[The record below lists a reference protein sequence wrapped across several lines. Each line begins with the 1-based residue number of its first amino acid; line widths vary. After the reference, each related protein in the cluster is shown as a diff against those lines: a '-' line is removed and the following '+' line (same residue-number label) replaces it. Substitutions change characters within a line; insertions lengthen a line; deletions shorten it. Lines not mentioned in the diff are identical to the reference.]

1 VIASRF
7 TVYGQ
12 RALRIAVISS
22 PRSGNMWLRRLLTAT
37 YGLEERSAH
46 TPDELDWETLPD
58 GCALQLH
65 WRRTPAFRKRLKRH
79 GFSVAV
85 LARHPLD
92 VLVSILHF
100 APHEPQT
107 ARWLDGEG
115 GNEDSLIGA
124 DPASPAFLAY
134 ATGPRAKALL
144 SVTPEWWE
152 HADVRVRYEDL
163 VAHPAGEL
171 GRIVESLGGAPVT
184 APATAVETASFG
196 RLRDEATNMHFW
208 QGRPGLWSELV
219 PTEYALAIASAYPEM
234 LELGYSVGVDA
245 PTARAR
251 WSAIAAA
258 S

>member
-1 VIASRF
+1 
-7 TVYGQ
+7 
-12 RALRIAVISS
+12 
-22 PRSGNMWLRRLLTAT
+22 M
-37 YGLEERSAH
+37 
-46 TPDELDWETLPD
+46 
-58 GCALQLH
+58 
-65 WRRTPAFRKRLKRH
+65 
-79 GFSVAV
+79 
-85 LARHPLD
+85 
-92 VLVSILHF
+92 LVSILHF

-115 GNEDSLIGA
+115 GNEEPLLGA

-152 HADVRVRYEDL
+152 HADARIRYEDL
-163 VAHPAGEL
+163 VADPPGEL
-171 GRIVESLGGAPVT
+171 GRVVDELGGAPAVM
-184 APATAVETASFG
+184 PAEAVRAASFS

-219 PTEYALAIASAYPEM
+219 PTRYALAIASAHPEM
-234 LELGYSVGVDA
+234 LDLGYSVGVDA

-251 WSAIAAA
+251 WSAIAEA

>member
-1 VIASRF
+1 
-7 TVYGQ
+7 
-12 RALRIAVISS
+12 
-22 PRSGNMWLRRLLTAT
+22 MWLRRLFVAAC
-37 YGLEERSAH
+37 GLEERSAH
-46 TPDELDWETLPD
+46 TPDEVDWEALPD
-58 GCALQLH
+58 RCALQLH
-65 WRRTPAFRKRLKRH
+65 WRCTPEFRKTLKRY

-115 GNEDSLIGA
+115 GDETSLLGA

-144 SVTPEWWE
+144 AVTPEWWP
-152 HADVRVRYEDL
+152 HADARAKYESL
-163 VAHPAGEL
+163 VDDATGEL
-171 GRIVESLGGAPVT
+171 GRIVAALGESPLVT
-184 APATAVETASFG
+184 PARAVEVVSFG
-196 RLRDEATNMHFW
+196 RLREEATNEHFW
-208 QGRPGLWSELV
+208 KGRAGLWTELV
-219 PTEYALAIASAYPEM
+219 PTRYALDIASAHPEM
-234 LELGYSVGVDA
+234 LRLGYSVGVDA

-251 WSAIAAA
+251 WNAIAEA

>member
-1 VIASRF
+1 MA
-7 TVYGQ
+7 
-12 RALRIAVISS
+12 A
-22 PRSGNMWLRRLLTAT
+22 

-46 TPDELDWETLPD
+46 TPDEVDWEALPER
-58 GCALQLH
+58 CALQLH
-65 WRRTPAFRKRLKRH
+65 WRRTPEFRTTLKRY

-115 GNEDSLIGA
+115 GDEASLLAA

-144 SVTPEWWE
+144 AVTPEWWP
-152 HADVRVRYEDL
+152 HGDARTKYESL
-163 VAHPAGEL
+163 VDDATGEL
-171 GRIVESLGGAPVT
+171 GRIVDALGEEPLVH
-184 APATAVETASFG
+184 PAKAVEVVSFA
-196 RLRDEATNMHFW
+196 RLREEATNEHFW
-208 QGRPGLWSELV
+208 KGRAGLWTELV
-219 PTEYALAIASAYPEM
+219 PTRYALAIGSAHPEM

-251 WSAIAAA
+251 WSAIAEA

>member
-1 VIASRF
+1 MA
-7 TVYGQ
+7 
-12 RALRIAVISS
+12 A
-22 PRSGNMWLRRLLTAT
+22 

-46 TPDELDWETLPD
+46 TPDELDWETLPER
-58 GCALQLH
+58 CALQLH
-65 WRRTPAFRKRLKRH
+65 WRRTPEFRKRLRRH

-115 GNEDSLIGA
+115 GNEEPLLGA

-152 HADVRVRYEDL
+152 HADARIRYEDL
-163 VAHPAGEL
+163 VADPPGEL
-171 GRIVESLGGAPVT
+171 GRVVDELGGAPAVM
-184 APATAVETASFG
+184 PAEAVRAASFS

-208 QGRPGLWSELV
+208 QGRPGLWSEIV
-219 PTEYALAIASAYPEM
+219 PTRYALAIASAHPEM
-234 LELGYSVGVDA
+234 LDLGYSVGVDA

-251 WSAIAAA
+251 WSAIAKA

>member
-1 VIASRF
+1 MRV
-7 TVYGQ
+7 
-12 RALRIAVISS
+12 AVVSS
-22 PRSGNMWLRRLLTAT
+22 PRSGNMWLRRLLVAA

-46 TPDELDWETLPD
+46 TPDELDWETLPER
-58 GCALQLH
+58 CALQLH
-65 WRRTPAFRKRLKRH
+65 WRRTPEFRKRLRRH

-115 GNEDSLIGA
+115 GSEEPLLGA

-144 SVTPEWWE
+144 SVTPEWWP
-152 HADVRVRYEDL
+152 HADARARYEDL
-163 VAHPAGEL
+163 VADPPGEL
-171 GRIVESLGGAPVT
+171 GRIVEALGGE
-184 APATAVETASFG
+184 PAVSPAAAVEAASFG
-196 RLRDEATNMHFW
+196 RLRDEAANMHFW
-208 QGRPGLWSELV
+208 QGRPGLWNELV
-219 PTEYALAIASAYPEM
+219 PTRYALEIAAAHPAM
-234 LELGYSVGVDA
+234 LDLGYTVGVDA

-251 WSAIAAA
+251 WTAIAEA

>member
-1 VIASRF
+1 MA
-7 TVYGQ
+7 
-12 RALRIAVISS
+12 A
-22 PRSGNMWLRRLLTAT
+22 

-46 TPDELDWETLPD
+46 TPDELDWEALPER
-58 GCALQLH
+58 CALQLH
-65 WRRTPAFRKRLKRH
+65 WRRTPEFRTSLQRY

-107 ARWLDGEG
+107 ARWLDGEDG
-115 GNEDSLIGA
+115 DESSLIGA

-144 SVTPEWWE
+144 SVTPEWWP
-152 HADVRVRYEDL
+152 HADARTRYEDI
-163 VAHPAGEL
+163 VADPAAEL
-171 GRIVESLGGAPVT
+171 GRMVEALGGEPT
-184 APATAVETASFG
+184 APPAVAVEAASFS
-196 RLRDEATNMHFW
+196 RLQDEATNMHFW

-219 PTEYALAIASAYPEM
+219 PTEYALTIASAHPEM

-245 PTARAR
+245 TTARAR
-251 WSAIAAA
+251 WSAIAEA

>member
-1 VIASRF
+1 
-7 TVYGQ
+7 
-12 RALRIAVISS
+12 
-22 PRSGNMWLRRLLTAT
+22 MWLRRLLVAA

-46 TPDELDWETLPD
+46 APDEVDWEALPER
-58 GCALQLH
+58 CALQLH
-65 WRRTPAFRKRLKRH
+65 WRRTPEFRQTLKRY

-115 GNEDSLIGA
+115 GDETPLLGA

-144 SVTPEWWE
+144 AVTTEWWP
-152 HADVRVRYEDL
+152 HADARVRYEDL
-163 VAHPAGEL
+163 VDDPAREL
-171 GRIVESLGGAPVT
+171 GRMIQELGGEPHVPCAE
-184 APATAVETASFG
+184 AVEVVSFG
-196 RLRDEATNMHFW
+196 RLHKEATNQHFW
-208 QGRPGLWSELV
+208 QGKPGLWTELV
-219 PTEYALAIASAYPEM
+219 PTQYALAIASAHPEM
-234 LELGYSVGVDA
+234 LELGYTVGVDA

-251 WSAIAAA
+251 WREIAVDPPLAEA

>member
-1 VIASRF
+1 
-7 TVYGQ
+7 
-12 RALRIAVISS
+12 
-22 PRSGNMWLRRLLTAT
+22 MWLRRLLTAA

-46 TPDELDWETLPD
+46 TPDELDWETLPER
-58 GCALQLH
+58 CALQLH
-65 WRRTPAFRKRLKRH
+65 WHRTPAFRERLGRY

-100 APHEPQT
+100 APYEPET

-115 GNEDSLIGA
+115 GNEEPLLGA
-124 DPASPAFLAY
+124 DPASRAFLAY

-144 SVTPEWWE
+144 SITPEWWE
-152 HADVRVRYEDL
+152 HADARARYEDL
-163 VAHPAGEL
+163 VADPPGEL
-171 GRIVESLGGAPVT
+171 GRMVEALGGAPAMT
-184 APATAVETASFG
+184 LAAAVGAAGFG

-219 PTEYALAIASAYPEM
+219 PTRYALAIASAHPAM

-251 WSAIAAA
+251 WVAIAEA